1 MGGKSSCCRPSPVAS
16 RRSTVVCGQVGLTT
30 ACVHG
35 VLQEMDMD
43 DAESTT
49 ASASPQ
55 YQCVTV
61 VPGAGAGPGEIDG
74 SKPERFQHMEAA
86 HLAKWVTCTR
96 VGPSA
101 SSPGADR

>member
-1 MGGKSSCCRPSPVAS
+1 
-16 RRSTVVCGQVGLTT
+16 
-30 ACVHG
+30 
-35 VLQEMDMD
+35 MD
-43 DAESTT
+43 DAEGTT

-74 SKPERFQHMEAA
+74 SKPERFQQMEAA

-101 SSPGADR
+101 SSPGANRWCGQWAR